1 LNIYFKPSS
10 SCLQLSNN
18 GLARCW
24 FIFGLFWLCAISP
37 AIASENEKVSTII
50 YAKILNQ
57 GLIEPFEN
65 PLINFGRQK
74 NFEPSA
80 VYLVNNN
87 VFLINDRPLPE
98 EFPSPLIGFSKEHLN
113 LEIIKKDSIFSVTS
127 AVINSAMKIEAA
139 TQSFDK
145 QLTFASAS
153 FSYFIENEPEKDA
166 YNSILYWSSD
176 EPGNARIF
184 NPSVRSGVKSSLS
197 LRKKIKDTL
206 KSTLFPNGPNYF
218 KVEGLAYLPEN
229 KLAFGI
235 RSLGADYDSSTYQF
249 IIITADINSTPLKTE
264 RALTL
269 SNFEL
274 LYRQDN
280 KHFKKHQKYIQHEI
294 GISSIEYDFKRNGFF
309 ILTSFE
315 DDDDNMGAYL
325 WFYPDNKVPQLV
337 FSKKQQPLIFKHKAE
352 AFILLD
358 EQTLLVIH
366 DDDREELM
374 VDTGRSLIKRDTNQ
388 GVFSIVRL
396 EN

>member
-1 LNIYFKPSS
+1 M
-10 SCLQLSNN
+10 QLSNN
-18 GLARCW
+18 GLVRCW
-24 FIFGLFWLCAISP
+24 FVLSLFSLCSISP
-37 AIASENEKVSTII
+37 AIGSENEELSTII

-65 PLINFGRQK
+65 PLISFGKQQS
-74 NFEPSA
+74 FEPSA
-80 VYLVNNN
+80 VYLENDN
-87 VFLINDRPLPE
+87 VFLINDRPLPD
-98 EFPSPLIGFSKEHLN
+98 EFPSPLISFSKKYLS
-113 LEIIKKDSIFSVTS
+113 LEIIKKNLIFPVPS

-153 FSYFIENEPEKDA
+153 FSYFVEDEPEKDS
-166 YNSILYWSSD
+166 YNSILYWPSG
-176 EPGNARIF
+176 EPGNAKRF
-184 NPSVRSGVKSSLS
+184 NPSVRHGVKSSLS
-197 LRKKIKDTL
+197 LRKKIRDTL
-206 KSTLFPNGPNYF
+206 KSTLFPRGPNYF

-249 IIITADINSTPLKTE
+249 IIITADINSTSLKTE
-264 RALTL
+264 TALTL

-294 GISSIEYDFKRNGFF
+294 GISSIEYDIKRNGFF

-315 DDDDNMGAYL
+315 DDNNNMGAYL
-325 WFYPDNKVPQLV
+325 WFYPDNKAPQLV
-337 FSKKQQPLIFKHKAE
+337 FTKKQQPLTFKHKAE
-352 AFILLD
+352 AFIMLD

-374 VDTGRSLIKRDTNQ
+374 VDTGRSQIKRDTNQ
-388 GVFSIVRL
+388 GVFSIVLL